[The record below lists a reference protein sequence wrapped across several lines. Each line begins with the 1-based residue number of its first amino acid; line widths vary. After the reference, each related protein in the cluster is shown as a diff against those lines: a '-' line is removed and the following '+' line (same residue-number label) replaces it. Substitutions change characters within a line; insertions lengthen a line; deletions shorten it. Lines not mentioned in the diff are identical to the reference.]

1 MRRRSWSISVVLLVS
16 VLALGLVLAQG
27 TVASVAELK
36 AGAAAVDASW
46 HVGASAGQYATDGT
60 FVGAHGVDPT
70 PHSYRR
76 EASYGIQSRLQAR
89 ALVVEGPG
97 GQRVAL
103 VKNDLYIPQDL
114 LYRRTAQLLEAG
126 DSGITR
132 QNLTMAVTHDHSSP
146 FYSSTSWGVWAFQD
160 VYDVRFFDYYAK
172 QMAKAVEQAA
182 ADLKPVRVGA
192 SVTSFD
198 KTQRHSFGPAIADDG
213 TPAGYPH
220 DETDHSL
227 TVVRFDDVS
236 DPDNPRPLANLVNYS
251 LHPEFLEGNDL
262 ISADYVAPL
271 QKMTDKATGAL
282 TIYTQNAVGTAEPER
297 SSYHSMHERL
307 EFSHRQY
314 AQAEYGAR
322 LMSDAIV
329 DTANDIEQGTPE
341 DTDRFVPFQSSG
353 AVAMEDRW
361 FPGPLSHPYPGVS
374 NCRADKA
381 FEGDP
386 QVPVVG
392 LPDCQGT
399 GGVGVLQSWA
409 SAAGLPEPPEP
420 PTTAVDP
427 GLSTDDFQSRGIPLP
442 ENYSAPSYTGLQ
454 EDVSVH
460 LQAFRLGDILFTVCS
475 CEQWFDQARDI
486 KTRTNRQQGDIWR
499 GYDWASRCTSNGDG
513 TWTCPNP
520 HNPSQNLPPI
530 PDAKFF
536 KMRAQVNNDALGWND
551 PENILWAESEPTDPE
566 AIKGNYTHREL
577 PSQLGYGLTVPISMA
592 NDYNGYIASYREY
605 QRGDHYRK
613 ALTGWGPHSSDYM
626 ATRLVGMGGRMNGGP
641 DLPSEIGQEKVAPD
655 TALNDQRADKLGEI
669 GEISVPAYEASLPD
683 DGGIA
688 QAISQP
694 SEVQRFSATSF
705 TWNGGS
711 NFTDNPDVKVQR
723 KVDPQ
728 CSAEDPW
735 IDYAGQAG
743 EIPVTV
749 RYPQPQDVQAYL
761 LSSQEWHWT
770 AHFEAFASNF
780 KTIEGRTTTPPG
792 CYRFVVDGKRR
803 HGGAT
808 VDYHLESDQ
817 FVVRNWKGITVEDL
831 RLDRNRYLSFQVGPR
846 HMVTGERLDDET
858 KTATGTVGPI
868 DYPDSYTSSARFINP
883 KRYVAR
889 DPEAPDDPTRYEWYC
904 LACSFRPWADT
915 GDADLA
921 IVTIKRRT
929 GTQLRVRARRKGD
942 RWTIDRELQPGE
954 RAYVAA
960 GDIRDRFGNTNGQA
974 SAEITR

>member
-1 MRRRSWSISVVLLVS
+1 VHVRRRSWLTAVALLMSVTG
-16 VLALGLVLAQG
+16 LGLALAQG
-27 TVASVAELK
+27 TVASVAQLK

-46 HVGASAGQYATDGT
+46 HVGASAGQYATDGS

-70 PHSYRR
+70 THSYRR
-76 EASYGIQSRLQAR
+76 ESSYGIQSRLQAR

-132 QNLTMAVTHDHSSP
+132 QNLTIAVTHDHSSP
-146 FYSSTSWGVWAFQD
+146 YYSSTSWGVWAFQD
-160 VYDVRFFDYYAK
+160 VFDVRFFDYYAK
-172 QMAKAVEQAA
+172 RMAKAVEEAA
-182 ADLKPVRVGA
+182 SNLKPVRVGA

-220 DETDHSL
+220 SETDHAL

-236 DPDNPRPLANLVNYS
+236 DPDNPKPLANLVNYS

-271 QKMTDKATGAL
+271 QKMTDRTTGAL

-297 SSYHSMHERL
+297 STYHSIHERL

-329 DTANDIEQGTPE
+329 DTWNDIDQGTPE
-341 DTDRFVPFQSSG
+341 DADRYVPYVTAG
-353 AVAMEDRW
+353 PVTMEDRW

-374 NCRADKA
+374 SCRADKA

-386 QVPVVG
+386 QFPVVG
-392 LPDCQGT
+392 LPDCEN
-399 GGVGVLQSWA
+399 GVGVLQSLA
-409 SAAGLPEPPEP
+409 SIFGLPGPPDP
-420 PTTAVDP
+420 PTTPVDP

-442 ENYSAPSYTGLQ
+442 ENYSAPSYTGLE

-486 KTRTNRQQGDIWR
+486 KTRTNRVQGDIWR
-499 GYDWASRCTSNGDG
+499 GYDWASRCTDNGDG

-520 HNPSQNLPPI
+520 GNPSQNLPPI
-530 PDAKFF
+530 PEANFF
-536 KMRAQVNNDALGWND
+536 KMRAQVNNDAYGWND
-551 PENILWAESEPTDPE
+551 PDNVLWAESEPTDPA
-566 AIKGNYTHREL
+566 AIKGNYSQREL
-577 PSQLGYGLTVPISMA
+577 SPEVGYGLTVPISMA

-626 ATRLVGMGGRMNGGP
+626 ATRLVGMGGHMNGGP
-641 DLPSEIGQEKVAPD
+641 DLPPEIGQEKVAPD
-655 TALNDQRADKLGEI
+655 VALNDQRADKLGEI
-669 GEISVPAYEASLPD
+669 GETSVAAYDASLPD
-683 DGGIA
+683 DGGVA
-688 QAISQP
+688 EPISQP
-694 SEVQRFSATSF
+694 HEIERFSATFF

-711 NFTDNPDVKVQR
+711 NFTDNPNVKVQR
-723 KVDPQ
+723 KVDGQ
-728 CSAEDPW
+728 W
-735 IDYAGQAG
+735 VDYDEQAG
-743 EIPVTV
+743 EVPVTV
-749 RYPQPQDVQAYL
+749 EYPQPQEIQSYL
-761 LSSQEWHWT
+761 MSNQEWHWT

-780 KTIEGRTTTPPG
+780 KSIEGRTTTPPG
-792 CYRFVVDGKRR
+792 PYRFVVDGKRR
-803 HGGAT
+803 HGGAV
-808 VDYHLESDQ
+808 VDYHLESDE
-817 FVVRNWKGITVEDL
+817 FAVKNWKGITVEDL
-831 RLDRNRYLSFQVGPR
+831 RLDRNRYPSFKVGPR
-846 HMVTGERLDDET
+846 RTIAVADMQAEI
-858 KTATGTVGPI
+858 GPI
-868 DYPDSYTSSARFINP
+868 DYPDSYSSPARFIKNE
-883 KRYVAR
+883 RWAVR
-889 DPEAPDDPTRYEWYC
+889 DPDAPNDPSKIEWYC

-915 GDADLA
+915 GDADVA
-921 IVTIKRRT
+921 YVTIERRT
-929 GTQLRVRARRKGD
+929 GTQVRVRARRKGD

-954 RAYVAA
+954 RAFVAA
-960 GDIRDRFGNTNGQA
+960 GAVRDHFGNVNGVA